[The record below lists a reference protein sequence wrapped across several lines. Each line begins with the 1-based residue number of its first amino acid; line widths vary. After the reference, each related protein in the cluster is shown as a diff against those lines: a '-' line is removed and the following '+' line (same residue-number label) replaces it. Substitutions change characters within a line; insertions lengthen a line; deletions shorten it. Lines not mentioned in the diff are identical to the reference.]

1 MGIGD
6 WGLGIGN
13 KLGTIG
19 YLKNFMSG
27 QLQKV
32 MNKEG
37 NEDEDNN
44 EDEEKKM

>member
-1 MGIGD
+1 
-6 WGLGIGN
+6 
-13 KLGTIG
+13 
-19 YLKNFMSG
+19 MSG

-44 EDEEKKM
+44 EDEEEKNDVEAENEENKK